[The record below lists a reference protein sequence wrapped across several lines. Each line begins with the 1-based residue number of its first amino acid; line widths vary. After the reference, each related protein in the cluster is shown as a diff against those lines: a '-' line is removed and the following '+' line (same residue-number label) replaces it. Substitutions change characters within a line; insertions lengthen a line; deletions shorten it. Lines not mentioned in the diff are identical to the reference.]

1 MQNYDKIYTLGIWDI
16 VNCTQSTRMIYAT
29 IPSKYL
35 LDDLTEMLRDLKML
49 YILLGKLSD
58 FRDAFLEEL
67 LECKNDGRACEIGK
81 WINSLSTN
89 IKGVNH
95 NVALITHIIC
105 VEEHI
110 TLEECTN
117 RMVNLIVEETLKD
130 GQDLLEMPNEI
141 AIVLMNKISKKYP
154 RYILHQSRCEAD
166 GSCTHY

>member
-35 LDDLTEMLRDLKML
+35 LNDLTEMLRDLKML

-117 RMVNLIVEETLKD
+117 RMENLIGEETLNGED
-130 GQDLLEMPNEI
+130 VLEMPNEI
-141 AIVLMNKISKKYP
+141 GRVLMNKLSKRYP
-154 RYILHQSRCEAD
+154 QCIINSLEQDVD
-166 GSCTHY
+166 GSCTDY

>member
-1 MQNYDKIYTLGIWDI
+1 
-16 VNCTQSTRMIYAT
+16 MIYAT

-117 RMVNLIVEETLKD
+117 RMKNLIVEGTFLKT
-130 GQDLLEMPNEI
+130 
-141 AIVLMNKISKKYP
+141 
-154 RYILHQSRCEAD
+154 
-166 GSCTHY
+166 SCLFL